1 MTRFAAS
8 FLPLIALTVV
18 LSAGATLTAV
28 KVGDLL
34 SRQPPGDPEA
44 AKDLIRSGDGKTAI
58 TLRSTTHAV
67 RMNVSTNKRSLEL
80 SCVTGGSPRLTFYH
94 NGEPVMYL
102 ETDESGDASV
112 SFRRGGEVVTVP
124 EFQDAQPARAD

>member
-1 MTRFAAS
+1 MNRFVAS
-8 FLPLIALTVV
+8 FLPPLALTAAI
-18 LSAGATLTAV
+18 SAGVTVTAV
-28 KVGDLL
+28 KVGAIL
-34 SRQPPGDPEA
+34 SRQPPGDPETV
-44 AKDLIRSGDGKTAI
+44 KELIRSGDGKTAI
-58 TLRSTTHAV
+58 TLRSTTDAV

-112 SFRRGGEVVTVP
+112 SFRRDGGFVTVP
-124 EFQDAQPARAD
+124 APDDAQPARAD